1 MHKTKR
7 YRKQVRNFICF
18 LIPSVG
24 IYTFFWVV
32 PIIFNFVVSASSWNG
47 MSAFADTKWVGLKNY
62 VKIFTNDTMFPK
74 AFGHNLVFTLITVV
88 CIPLISC
95 LLAIA
100 VERFVRHKGIFRTLF
115 FIPAIVPLL
124 AAAIL
129 FQWIYSI
136 DGGLLNEAL
145 GLIGLEK
152 LQRNF
157 LGDSRTALGAVSF
170 ISVWKSIPFYM
181 TILVSGLQGIPEEL
195 EEAAK
200 IDGANGRKVLRYVT
214 LPLLKPIL
222 VIVFGLVVIDGFR
235 TFDLIYATTNGGPN
249 YATEIMTT
257 YIYRVGFGD
266 FRMGYATA
274 LSSVNII
281 FVLII
286 TSVYLRVSNKSNVE

>member
-7 YRKQVRNFICF
+7 YRKQVRNFVFF
-18 LIPSVG
+18 LIPSIG

-32 PIIFNFVVSASSWNG
+32 PIIFNFVVSASAWNG
-47 MSAFADTKWVGLKNY
+47 MSAFAETKWVGLKNY

-74 AFGHNLVFTLITVV
+74 AFGHNIVFTLITVI

-100 VERFVRHKGIFRTLF
+100 VERFLRHKGIFRTLF

-145 GLIGLEK
+145 GLIGLK
-152 LQRNF
+152 ALQRNF

-181 TILVSGLQGIPEEL
+181 TILISGLQGIPEEL

-200 IDGANGRKVLRYVT
+200 IDGADGRKVLRYVT

-286 TSVYLRVSNKSNVE
+286 TSVYLRISNKSNLE

>member
-7 YRKQVRNFICF
+7 YRKQVCNFICF
-18 LIPSVG
+18 LIPSLLV
-24 IYTFFWVV
+24 YTIFWVV

-47 MSAFADTKWVGLKNY
+47 MSALSETKWVAMRNY

-74 AFGHNLVFTLITVV
+74 AFGHNIIYTIITVIF
-88 CIPLISC
+88 IPLISC
-95 LLAIA
+95 ILAIL
-100 VERFVRHKGIFRTLF
+100 VERFVVRKGLFRTLF
-115 FIPAIVPLL
+115 FVPAIVPLL

-136 DGGLLNEAL
+136 DGGLLNELL
-145 GLIGLEK
+145 GKIGLQN

-157 LGDSRTALGAVSF
+157 LGDSQTALVAVSF
-170 ISVWKSIPFYM
+170 INVWKSIPFYM
-181 TILVSGLQGIPEEL
+181 TILISGLQGISQEL

-222 VIVFGLVVIDGFR
+222 VIVFGLVIIDGFR

-274 LSSVNII
+274 LSSVNIV
-281 FVLII
+281 FVLLI
-286 TSVYLRVSNKSNVE
+286 TSVYLRISNKSNTE

>member
-7 YRKQVRNFICF
+7 YRKQVRNFVFF
-18 LIPSVG
+18 LTPSIG

-32 PIIFNFVVSASSWNG
+32 PIIFNFVVSASAWNG
-47 MSAFADTKWVGLKNY
+47 MSAFAETKWVGLKNY

-74 AFGHNLVFTLITVV
+74 AFGHNIVFTLITVI

-100 VERFVRHKGIFRTLF
+100 VERFLRHKGIFRTLF

-145 GLIGLEK
+145 GRIGLK
-152 LQRNF
+152 ALQRNF

-181 TILVSGLQGIPEEL
+181 TILISGLQGIPEEL

-200 IDGANGRKVLRYVT
+200 IDGADGRKILRYVT

-286 TSVYLRVSNKSNVE
+286 TSVYLRISNKSNLE

>member
-7 YRKQVRNFICF
+7 YRKQVRNFVFF
-18 LIPSVG
+18 LTPSIG

-32 PIIFNFVVSASSWNG
+32 PIIFNFVVSASAWNG
-47 MSAFADTKWVGLKNY
+47 MSAFAETKWVGLKNY

-74 AFGHNLVFTLITVV
+74 AFGHNIVFTLITVI

-100 VERFVRHKGIFRTLF
+100 VERFLRHKGIFRTLF

-145 GLIGLEK
+145 GLIGLK
-152 LQRNF
+152 ALQRNF

-181 TILVSGLQGIPEEL
+181 TILISGLQGIPEEL

-200 IDGANGRKVLRYVT
+200 IDGADGRKILRYVT

-286 TSVYLRVSNKSNVE
+286 TSVYLRISNKSNLE

>member
-1 MHKTKR
+1 MHKAKR
-7 YRKQVRNFICF
+7 YRKQVRNFVFF
-18 LIPSVG
+18 LIPSIG

-32 PIIFNFVVSASSWNG
+32 PIIFNFVVSASAWNG
-47 MSAFADTKWVGLKNY
+47 MSAFAETKWVGLKNY

-74 AFGHNLVFTLITVV
+74 AFGHNIVFTLITVI

-100 VERFVRHKGIFRTLF
+100 VERFLRHKGIFRTLF

-145 GLIGLEK
+145 GLIGLK
-152 LQRNF
+152 ALQRNF

-181 TILVSGLQGIPEEL
+181 TILISGLQGIPEEL

-200 IDGANGRKVLRYVT
+200 IDGADGRKVLRYVT

-286 TSVYLRVSNKSNVE
+286 TSVYLRISNKSNLE

>member
-7 YRKQVRNFICF
+7 YRKQVRNFVFF
-18 LIPSVG
+18 LIPSIG

-32 PIIFNFVVSASSWNG
+32 PIIFNFVVSASAWNG
-47 MSAFADTKWVGLKNY
+47 MSAFAETKWVGLKNY

-74 AFGHNLVFTLITVV
+74 AFGHNIVFTLITVI

-100 VERFVRHKGIFRTLF
+100 VERFLRHKGIFRTLF

-145 GLIGLEK
+145 GLIGLK
-152 LQRNF
+152 ALQRNF

-181 TILVSGLQGIPEEL
+181 TILISGLQGIPEEL

-200 IDGANGRKVLRYVT
+200 IDGADGRKVLRYVT
-214 LPLLKPIL
+214 LQLLKHIL
-222 VIVFGLVVIDGFR
+222 VIVFGIVVIDGFR

-286 TSVYLRVSNKSNVE
+286 TSVYLRISNKSNLE

>member
-1 MHKTKR
+1 
-7 YRKQVRNFICF
+7 
-18 LIPSVG
+18 
-24 IYTFFWVV
+24 
-32 PIIFNFVVSASSWNG
+32 
-47 MSAFADTKWVGLKNY
+47 MSAFAETKWVGLKNY

-74 AFGHNLVFTLITVV
+74 AFGHNIVFTLITVI

-100 VERFVRHKGIFRTLF
+100 VERFLRHKGIFRTLF

-145 GLIGLEK
+145 GLIGLK
-152 LQRNF
+152 ALQRNF

-181 TILVSGLQGIPEEL
+181 TILISGLQGIPEEL

-200 IDGANGRKVLRYVT
+200 IDGADGRKVLRYVT

-286 TSVYLRVSNKSNVE
+286 TSVYLRISNKSNLE

>member
-1 MHKTKR
+1 MGW
-7 YRKQVRNFICF
+7 
-18 LIPSVG
+18 PE
-24 IYTFFWVV
+24 
-32 PIIFNFVVSASSWNG
+32 
-47 MSAFADTKWVGLKNY
+47 
-62 VKIFTNDTMFPK
+62 KIFTNDTMFPK
-74 AFGHNLVFTLITVV
+74 AFGHNIVFTLITVI

-100 VERFVRHKGIFRTLF
+100 VERFLRHKGIFRTLF

-145 GLIGLEK
+145 GLIGLK
-152 LQRNF
+152 ALQRNF

-181 TILVSGLQGIPEEL
+181 TILISGLQGIPEEL

-200 IDGANGRKVLRYVT
+200 IDGADGRKVLRYVT

-286 TSVYLRVSNKSNVE
+286 TSVYLRISNKSNLE

>member
-7 YRKQVRNFICF
+7 YRKQVRNFVFF
-18 LIPSVG
+18 LIPSIG

-32 PIIFNFVVSASSWNG
+32 PIIFNFVVSASAWNG
-47 MSAFADTKWVGLKNY
+47 MSAFAETKWVGLKNY

-74 AFGHNLVFTLITVV
+74 AFGHNIVFTLITVI

-100 VERFVRHKGIFRTLF
+100 VERFLRHKGIFRTLF

-145 GLIGLEK
+145 GLIGLK
-152 LQRNF
+152 ALQRNF

-170 ISVWKSIPFYM
+170 ISVWKSIPF
-181 TILVSGLQGIPEEL
+181 I
-195 EEAAK
+195 
-200 IDGANGRKVLRYVT
+200 
-214 LPLLKPIL
+214 
-222 VIVFGLVVIDGFR
+222 
-235 TFDLIYATTNGGPN
+235 
-249 YATEIMTT
+249 
-257 YIYRVGFGD
+257 
-266 FRMGYATA
+266 
-274 LSSVNII
+274 
-281 FVLII
+281 
-286 TSVYLRVSNKSNVE
+286 

>member
-7 YRKQVRNFICF
+7 YRKQVRNFVFF
-18 LIPSVG
+18 LIPSIG

-32 PIIFNFVVSASSWNG
+32 PIIFNFVVSASAWNG
-47 MSAFADTKWVGLKNY
+47 MSAFAETKWVGLKYY

-74 AFGHNLVFTLITVV
+74 AFGHNIVFTLITVI

-100 VERFVRHKGIFRTLF
+100 VERFLRHKGIFRTLF

-145 GLIGLEK
+145 GLIGLK
-152 LQRNF
+152 ALQRNF

-181 TILVSGLQGIPEEL
+181 TILISGLQGIPEEL

-200 IDGANGRKVLRYVT
+200 IDGADGRKVLRYVT

-286 TSVYLRVSNKSNVE
+286 TSVYLRISNKSNLE

>member
-7 YRKQVRNFICF
+7 YRKQVRNFVFF
-18 LIPSVG
+18 LIPSIG

-32 PIIFNFVVSASSWNG
+32 PIIFNFVVSASAWNG
-47 MSAFADTKWVGLKNY
+47 MSAFAETKWVGLKNY

-74 AFGHNLVFTLITVV
+74 AFGHNIVFTLITVI

-100 VERFVRHKGIFRTLF
+100 VERFLRHKGIFRTLF

-129 FQWIYSI
+129 FQWIYSM

-145 GLIGLEK
+145 GLIGLK
-152 LQRNF
+152 ALQRNF

-181 TILVSGLQGIPEEL
+181 TILISGLQGIPEEL

-200 IDGANGRKVLRYVT
+200 IDGADGRKVLRYVT

-286 TSVYLRVSNKSNVE
+286 TSVYLRISNKSNLE

>member
-7 YRKQVRNFICF
+7 YRKQVRNFVFF
-18 LIPSVG
+18 LIPSIG
-24 IYTFFWVV
+24 IYTFFWAV
-32 PIIFNFVVSASSWNG
+32 PIIFNFVVSASAWNG
-47 MSAFADTKWVGLKNY
+47 MSAFAETKWVGLKNY

-74 AFGHNLVFTLITVV
+74 AFGHNIVFTLITVI

-100 VERFVRHKGIFRTLF
+100 VERFLRHKGIFRTLF

-145 GLIGLEK
+145 GLIGLK
-152 LQRNF
+152 ALQRNF

-181 TILVSGLQGIPEEL
+181 TILISGLQGIPEEL

-200 IDGANGRKVLRYVT
+200 IDGADGRKVLRYVT

-286 TSVYLRVSNKSNVE
+286 TSVYLRISNKSNLE

>member
-7 YRKQVRNFICF
+7 YRKQVRNFVFF
-18 LIPSVG
+18 LIPSIG

-32 PIIFNFVVSASSWNG
+32 PIIFNFVVSASAWNG
-47 MSAFADTKWVGLKNY
+47 MSAFAETKWVGLKNY

-74 AFGHNLVFTLITVV
+74 AFGHNIVFTLITVI

-100 VERFVRHKGIFRTLF
+100 VERFLRHKGIFRTLF

-145 GLIGLEK
+145 GLIGLK
-152 LQRNF
+152 ALQRNF

-181 TILVSGLQGIPEEL
+181 TISISGLQGIPEEL

-200 IDGANGRKVLRYVT
+200 IDGADGRKVLRYVT

-286 TSVYLRVSNKSNVE
+286 TSVYLRISNKSNLE

>member
-7 YRKQVRNFICF
+7 YRKQVRNFVFF
-18 LIPSVG
+18 LIPSIG

-32 PIIFNFVVSASSWNG
+32 PIIFNFVVSASAWNG
-47 MSAFADTKWVGLKNY
+47 MSAFAETKWVGLKNY

-74 AFGHNLVFTLITVV
+74 AFGHNIVFTLITVI

-100 VERFVRHKGIFRTLF
+100 VERFLRHKGIFRTLF

-145 GLIGLEK
+145 GLIGLK
-152 LQRNF
+152 ALQRNF

-181 TILVSGLQGIPEEL
+181 TILISGLQGIPEEL

-200 IDGANGRKVLRYVT
+200 IDGADGRKVLRYVT

-222 VIVFGLVVIDGFR
+222 VIVVGLVVIDGFR

-286 TSVYLRVSNKSNVE
+286 TSVYLRISNKSNLE

>member
-7 YRKQVRNFICF
+7 YRKQVRNFVFF
-18 LIPSVG
+18 LIPSIG

-32 PIIFNFVVSASSWNG
+32 PIIFNFVVSASAWNG
-47 MSAFADTKWVGLKNY
+47 MSAFAETKWVGLKNY

-74 AFGHNLVFTLITVV
+74 AFGHNIVFTLITVI

-100 VERFVRHKGIFRTLF
+100 VERFLRHKGIFRTLF

-145 GLIGLEK
+145 GLIGLK
-152 LQRNF
+152 ALQRNF

-181 TILVSGLQGIPEEL
+181 TILISGLQGIPEEL

-200 IDGANGRKVLRYVT
+200 IDGADGRKVLRYVT

-286 TSVYLRVSNKSNVE
+286 TSVYLRISDKSNLE

>member
-7 YRKQVRNFICF
+7 YRKQVRNFVFF
-18 LIPSVG
+18 LTPSIG

-32 PIIFNFVVSASSWNG
+32 PIIFNFVVSASAWNG
-47 MSAFADTKWVGLKNY
+47 MSAFAETKWVGLKNY

-74 AFGHNLVFTLITVV
+74 AFGHNIVFTLITVI

-100 VERFVRHKGIFRTLF
+100 VERFLRHKGIFRTLF

-145 GLIGLEK
+145 GLIGLK
-152 LQRNF
+152 ALQRNF

-181 TILVSGLQGIPEEL
+181 TILISGLQGIPEEL

-200 IDGANGRKVLRYVT
+200 IDGADGRKVLRYVT

-286 TSVYLRVSNKSNVE
+286 TSVYLRISNKSNLE

>member
-1 MHKTKR
+1 
-7 YRKQVRNFICF
+7 
-18 LIPSVG
+18 
-24 IYTFFWVV
+24 
-32 PIIFNFVVSASSWNG
+32 
-47 MSAFADTKWVGLKNY
+47 MSALSETKWVAMRNY

-74 AFGHNLVFTLITVV
+74 AFGHNIIYTIITV
-88 CIPLISC
+88 IL
-95 LLAIA
+95 
-100 VERFVRHKGIFRTLF
+100 VERFVVRKGLFRTLF
-115 FIPAIVPLL
+115 FVPAIVPLL

-136 DGGLLNEAL
+136 DGGLLNELL
-145 GLIGLEK
+145 GKIGLQN

-157 LGDSRTALGAVSF
+157 LGDSQTALVAVSF
-170 ISVWKSIPFYM
+170 INVWKSIPFYM
-181 TILVSGLQGIPEEL
+181 TILISGLQGISQEL

-222 VIVFGLVVIDGFR
+222 VIVFGLVIIDGFR

-274 LSSVNII
+274 LSSVNIV
-281 FVLII
+281 FVLLI
-286 TSVYLRVSNKSNVE
+286 TSVYLRISNKSNTE

>member
-7 YRKQVRNFICF
+7 YRKQVRNFVFF
-18 LIPSVG
+18 LIPSIG

-32 PIIFNFVVSASSWNG
+32 PIIFNFVVSASAWNG
-47 MSAFADTKWVGLKNY
+47 MSAFAETKWVGLKNY

-74 AFGHNLVFTLITVV
+74 AFGHNIVFTLITVI

-100 VERFVRHKGIFRTLF
+100 VERFLRHKGIFRTLF

-145 GLIGLEK
+145 GLIGLK
-152 LQRNF
+152 ALQRNF

-181 TILVSGLQGIPEEL
+181 TILISGLQDIPEEL

-200 IDGANGRKVLRYVT
+200 IDGADGRKVLRYVT

-286 TSVYLRVSNKSNVE
+286 TSVYLRISNKSNLE

>member
-7 YRKQVRNFICF
+7 YRKQVRNFVFF
-18 LIPSVG
+18 LIPSIG

-32 PIIFNFVVSASSWNG
+32 PIIFNFVVSASAWNG
-47 MSAFADTKWVGLKNY
+47 MSAFAETKWVGLKNY

-74 AFGHNLVFTLITVV
+74 AFGHNIVFTLITVI

-100 VERFVRHKGIFRTLF
+100 VERFLRHKGIFRTLF

-145 GLIGLEK
+145 GLIGLK
-152 LQRNF
+152 ALQRNF

-181 TILVSGLQGIPEEL
+181 TILISGLQGIPEEL

-200 IDGANGRKVLRYVT
+200 IDGADGRKVLRYVT

-235 TFDLIYATTNGGPN
+235 TFGLIYATTNGGPN

-286 TSVYLRVSNKSNVE
+286 TSVYLRISNKSNLE

>member
-7 YRKQVRNFICF
+7 YRKQVRNFVFF
-18 LIPSVG
+18 LIPSIG

-32 PIIFNFVVSASSWNG
+32 PIIFNFVVSASAWNG
-47 MSAFADTKWVGLKNY
+47 MSAFAETKWVGLKNY

-74 AFGHNLVFTLITVV
+74 AFGHNIVFTLITVI

-100 VERFVRHKGIFRTLF
+100 VERFLRHKGIFRTLF

-145 GLIGLEK
+145 GLIGLK
-152 LQRNF
+152 ALQRNF
-157 LGDSRTALGAVSF
+157 LGDSRTVLGAVSF

-181 TILVSGLQGIPEEL
+181 TILISGLQGIPEEL

-200 IDGANGRKVLRYVT
+200 IDGADGRKVLRYVT

-286 TSVYLRVSNKSNVE
+286 TSVYLRISNKSNLE